1 MTSFAV
7 KFQYQHTF
15 SGRISMYSE
24 LDSTARNGL
33 INYFNNPE
41 DYGITYLRKSKENT
55 MFLCVPNMK
64 VKVGETQV
72 EVLPNHYKLLVDGS
86 IHKIEIQQNTKKL
99 HKELREQHQ
108 LIELIENEAREGRIY
123 TIQKFAET
131 FENQQELPSARTI
144 IRKLNTLAGQ
154 QIIRFFN
161 DPEAYGI
168 EVERLH
174 KNKTMFM
181 CMSEEMELKTEE
193 GNVYVIPNYY
203 KSAVDGSFCEL

>member
-1 MTSFAV
+1 
-7 KFQYQHTF
+7 
-15 SGRISMYSE
+15 
-24 LDSTARNGL
+24 
-33 INYFNNPE
+33 
-41 DYGITYLRKSKENT
+41 
-55 MFLCVPNMK
+55 
-64 VKVGETQV
+64 
-72 EVLPNHYKLLVDGS
+72 
-86 IHKIEIQQNTKKL
+86 
-99 HKELREQHQ
+99 
-108 LIELIENEAREGRIY
+108 
-123 TIQKFAET
+123 
-131 FENQQELPSARTI
+131 
-144 IRKLNTLAGQ
+144 LAGQ